1 MPTDKT
7 LNSALTVLLER
18 HDASGPELAPRTR
31 RQRVVCVERH
41 RRNRR
46 GLHTERLHLYHCS
59 YGANTYRPEPS
70 VVTTLELPQ
79 DVASGSER
87 AELARRAGIREVVF
101 GVQDGLL
108 TTLGLTTGVA
118 TATAGAA
125 VAHTTI
131 LIAGLVGALAG
142 MVSMGTGAYLAGSA
156 EHDLNRAAIHKE
168 RTELMLQPEAE
179 HAEMVAIFMA
189 RGVPSNEA
197 VDLSSTLA
205 RYPKLWEETH
215 IEKEL
220 GIASEPEST
229 SIKDGLIMAGTFLI
243 GASLPVVPYV
253 VLTGLPA
260 VVSSLVLSAIGLL
273 AVGLMKAAVVGQRM
287 VVGGLQVLGVGTAA
301 ALAAYIL
308 GVLLPHAFG
317 LRLPPA

>member
-1 MPTDKT
+1 MEKVHVGSEPG
-7 LNSALTVLLER
+7 TV
-18 HDASGPELAPRTR
+18 A
-31 RQRVVCVERH
+31 V
-41 RRNRR
+41 
-46 GLHTERLHLYHCS
+46 
-59 YGANTYRPEPS
+59 
-70 VVTTLELPQ
+70 LELPQ
-79 DVASGSER
+79 DVAAGSER

-142 MVSMGTGAYLAGSA
+142 MVSMGTGAYLAAGA

-168 RTELMLQPEAE
+168 RSELRAQPEAE
-179 HAEMVAIFMA
+179 HAEMVAMLMV
-189 RGVPSNEA
+189 RGVPANEA
-197 VDLSSTLA
+197 DDLSATLA

-229 SIKDGLIMAGTFLI
+229 SIRDGLVMAGTFLI
-243 GASLPVVPYV
+243 GAILPILPYL

-260 VVSSLVLSAIGLL
+260 VVGSLVLSAAGLL
-273 AVGLMKAAVVGQRM
+273 GVGLMKAAVVGQRL
-287 VVGGLQVLGVGTAA
+287 VIGGLQVLGVGTAA
-301 ALAAYIL
+301 ALAAYLL

>member
-1 MPTDKT
+1 MAQMHPGSDQA
-7 LNSALTVLLER
+7 AL
-18 HDASGPELAPRTR
+18 AA
-31 RQRVVCVERH
+31 
-41 RRNRR
+41 
-46 GLHTERLHLYHCS
+46 
-59 YGANTYRPEPS
+59 
-70 VVTTLELPQ
+70 LELPR
-79 DVASGSER
+79 DVAAGSER

-142 MVSMGTGAYLAGSA
+142 MLSMGTGAYLAAGA

-168 RTELMLQPEAE
+168 RTELRTHPEAE
-179 HAEMVAIFMA
+179 HAEMVAMLIA
-189 RGVPSNEA
+189 RGVPANA
-197 VDLSSTLA
+197 ADDLSATLA

-229 SIKDGLIMAGTFLI
+229 SIQDGLIMAGTFLI
-243 GASLPVVPYV
+243 GAVLPILPYV

-260 VVSSLVLSAIGLL
+260 VAGSLALSAAGLL
-273 AVGLMKAAVVGQRM
+273 GVGLVKAKVVGQQM
-287 VVGGLQVLGVGTAA
+287 LIGGLQVLGVGTAA
-301 ALAAYIL
+301 ALAAYLL

-317 LRLPPA
+317 LRLPSA